1 MNKVGCAAMVA
12 ATAALAAFSAQAIS
26 ISTAGPKLCFVQ
38 EDKNRLW
45 DPGDHSTSYKITFPA
60 QYKDMSGI
68 TWAGGNKFYV
78 VQNNGFLMEMTVA
91 RDNSGNVDSL
101 PTIVSRRTLVGA
113 HDPEGIAYDPS
124 TGNVW
129 ISSEENS
136 DGSKGATICEYD
148 PNTGY
153 PTYRAVQIPD
163 IIKTNVRKNL
173 SLESLTISGDG
184 LTMWTANEEAL
195 NGDGDT
201 AVDLA
206 GQSAGTKVRLIK
218 FKRDDVHSPWTLD
231 GMWAYV
237 CDPVNV
243 GHPKNGGV
251 SDLVALPDGSLLV
264 MERIADTVEGFLSAR
279 ARGILR
285 IYRPNFTNATDVRN
299 KSSLSSGGIV
309 TVAKGSRLLDMDDT
323 VAIPGRS
330 FDYWIACYEGI
341 CLGPR
346 NSDGT
351 CNLMVVSDG
360 GAYKSAGNSPK
371 AEVWTEPY
379 IRSLKLSGLNVRTLN
394 FEFNS
399 PIGEASIVGQNYR
412 FVNGATVNAAV
423 YGNGLVP
430 RAYTNRG
437 DVVAATTW
445 SLPNHSPSSGYGTTK
460 TFTVTADDTL
470 TWNVYVA
477 GCYGQWG
484 ESAPIF
490 MHDTFEEYA
499 ADTECDGIANWDGEG
514 VIKAQSYT
522 PYQGSGKYVLRK
534 TGVNHTKVLNAE
546 DETSR
551 SISSVY
557 LTNSQDTRMDMM
569 VEIRR
574 SQEDSLEMPSGN
586 PKLAIAADKNGKLHL
601 WHRKGVNGKL
611 VSQPVWSQI
620 SDTAFN
626 NGAWVRV
633 SVEIKYGSSLA
644 FARVRINGT
653 DNLPN
658 NSDWRSV
665 TGGYSSAA
673 LNPGSGSGPW
683 FPLQN
688 KTVPSTLSVVGTKV
702 DDFIIAVAGS
712 MQNINQAQSIMVAP
726 ASSGAAAGGVAYS
739 VTPVAA
745 PAIAGATPASGAA
758 APEETEAKPSP
769 VITGFMVTLERCP
782 KIRFEGY
789 SDKFAYRVV
798 RSSSVDF
805 RAGSCEYPDGQFATD
820 GCKAGEAVWVG
831 SEPDDPASGAK
842 FYRIEAVEMQ

>member
-1 MNKVGCAAMVA
+1 
-12 ATAALAAFSAQAIS
+12 
-26 ISTAGPKLCFVQ
+26 
-38 EDKNRLW
+38 
-45 DPGDHSTSYKITFPA
+45 
-60 QYKDMSGI
+60 
-68 TWAGGNKFYV
+68 
-78 VQNNGFLMEMTVA
+78 
-91 RDNSGNVDSL
+91 
-101 PTIVSRRTLVGA
+101 
-113 HDPEGIAYDPS
+113 
-124 TGNVW
+124 
-129 ISSEENS
+129 
-136 DGSKGATICEYD
+136 
-148 PNTGY
+148 
-153 PTYRAVQIPD
+153 
-163 IIKTNVRKNL
+163 
-173 SLESLTISGDG
+173 
-184 LTMWTANEEAL
+184 
-195 NGDGDT
+195 
-201 AVDLA
+201 
-206 GQSAGTKVRLIK
+206 
-218 FKRDDVHSPWTLD
+218 
-231 GMWAYV
+231 
-237 CDPVNV
+237 
-243 GHPKNGGV
+243 
-251 SDLVALPDGSLLV
+251 
-264 MERIADTVEGFLSAR
+264 
-279 ARGILR
+279 
-285 IYRPNFTNATDVRN
+285 
-299 KSSLSSGGIV
+299 
-309 TVAKGSRLLDMDDT
+309 
-323 VAIPGRS
+323 
-330 FDYWIACYEGI
+330 
-341 CLGPR
+341 
-346 NSDGT
+346 
-351 CNLMVVSDG
+351 
-360 GAYKSAGNSPK
+360 
-371 AEVWTEPY
+371 
-379 IRSLKLSGLNVRTLN
+379 
-394 FEFNS
+394 
-399 PIGEASIVGQNYR
+399 
-412 FVNGATVNAAV
+412 V
-423 YGNGLVP
+423 YGLVP

-437 DVVAATTW
+437 DVVATTTW

-514 VIKAQSYT
+514 VIKAQTYT

-574 SQEDSLEMPSGN
+574 SPDDSLSAPAGN
-586 PKLAIAADKNGKLHL
+586 PKIAIAADKNGKLHL

-611 VSQPVWSQI
+611 VSQPIWSQI

-653 DNLPN
+653 DNLPS

-745 PAIAGATPASGAA
+745 PAIAGATSASGAA
-758 APEETEAKPSP
+758 ASEETEAKPSP

-805 RAGSCEYPDGQFATD
+805 RAGSCEYPDGQFETE
-820 GCKAGEAVWVG
+820 GCKAGEAIWVG
-831 SEPDDPASGAK
+831 FEPDDPASGAK
-842 FYRIEAVEMQ
+842 FYRIEAIEVQ